1 MATTN
6 PLLDDIAG
14 LMTGAMGAARAASEE
29 AKTAAQA
36 RVKGLIAD
44 MDLAGRDEVEALNAR
59 HGGAG
64 ACRSAGS
71 ACGRAR
77 NGRKIQIAQPTDFIC
92 LPVVRGGRRPCAAF
106 QRGWPLGTNPV
117 SMTSERRGDFH
128 EP

>member
-44 MDLAGRDEVEALNAR
+44 MDLAGRDEVEALKTLAW
-59 HGGAG
+59 
-64 ACRSAGS
+64 
-71 ACGRAR
+71 
-77 NGRKIQIAQPTDFIC
+77 QPRWSGWKP
-92 LPVVRGGRRPCAAF
+92 LRRGWLSSNRRP
-106 QRGWPLGTNPV
+106 NPD
-117 SMTSERRGDFH
+117 SPTHNQSL
-128 EP
+128 PAC